1 VTGYVSGANVWGH
14 GIANATGIIPNESI
28 VLWVKNYCRAH
39 PLERVE
45 AGAMALVFELAK
57 PPR

>member
-1 VTGYVSGANVWGH
+1 MSGANVWGH

-28 VLWVKNYCRAH
+28 VLWVKNYCRAR